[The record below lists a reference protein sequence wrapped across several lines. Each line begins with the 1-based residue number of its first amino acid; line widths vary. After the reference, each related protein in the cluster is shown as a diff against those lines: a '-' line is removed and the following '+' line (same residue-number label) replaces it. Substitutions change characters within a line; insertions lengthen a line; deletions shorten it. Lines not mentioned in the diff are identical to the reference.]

1 MAHKSFIFIQKVF
14 DVSVLKFTV
23 KLTEQKLEIYGGI
36 VSIILF
42 DSYIYNFT
50 IMNQDISST
59 ILDRRMFRK
68 RKKAKIVDFFCS
80 NSFTV
85 TKR

>member
-1 MAHKSFIFIQKVF
+1 MAHKSFIFIQKIF

-50 IMNQDISST
+50 ISDGNRFHFYFINLQDRKLFLLPNKKERSFNLDIS
-59 ILDRRMFRK
+59 
-68 RKKAKIVDFFCS
+68 
-80 NSFTV
+80 
-85 TKR
+85 